1 MFKSIHMMHT
11 EHSHHE
17 ENILYP
23 FLNGYLPGYTRFV
36 TQVPAPPS
44 CEWECRM
51 LMGVCDS
58 CRNI

>member
-1 MFKSIHMMHT
+1 MMHQ

-36 TQVPAPPS
+36 TKVTNMHTFTS
-44 CEWECRM
+44 WMTLSEI
-51 LMGVCDS
+51 
-58 CRNI
+58 RNMTTDGTNL